1 MSTTAELFAVGI
13 VLTDLALLSSS
24 RMGGLVRA
32 MVVQGL
38 AIGLY
43 PLLAWASGLSA
54 WAVAFGLAA
63 GAVKGVVFP
72 WLLMRTLRRTGVS
85 REVEPFVGVG
95 LSLVVGL
102 AAFAVAVWMGS
113 RFSLAD
119 LDAASRLLVP
129 VALFTAFVGLF
140 LIVSRRKALTQAMGY
155 LVFEN
160 GIYLFGV
167 ALVGE
172 LPFLVEFG
180 ILLDAY
186 VALFVMGIATYHINR
201 EFHHIDTDRLSRLK
215 G

>member
-1 MSTTAELFAVGI
+1 MSTSAELLALAI
-13 VLTDLALLSSS
+13 VLTNLALLGSS
-24 RMGGLVRA
+24 RMGALVRA
-32 MVVQGL
+32 MIVQGL
-38 AIGLY
+38 AIGIF
-43 PLLAWASGLSA
+43 PIVAWVSGLSA
-54 WAVAFGLAA
+54 WAVPFGLFA
-63 GAVKGVVFP
+63 GVLKGLVFP

-85 REVEPFVGVG
+85 REVEPFVSCG
-95 LSLVVGL
+95 LSLVIGL
-102 AAFAVAVWMGS
+102 VAFGVAVWMGS
-113 RFSLAD
+113 RFTVTGLAY
-119 LDAASRLLVP
+119 ASRLIVP

-172 LPFLVEFG
+172 LPFLVEIG

-186 VALFVMGIATYHINR
+186 VALFVMGIATFQINR
-201 EFHHIDTDRLSRLK
+201 EFQHIDTDLLSRLK

>member
-1 MSTTAELFAVGI
+1 MSTSAELLAVAI
-13 VLTDLALLSSS
+13 VLTNLALLGSS

-38 AIGLY
+38 AIGAF
-43 PLLAWASGLSA
+43 PVVAWAAGVSA
-54 WAVAFGLAA
+54 WAVPFGLFA
-63 GAVKGVVFP
+63 GAIKGLVFP
-72 WLLMRTLRRTGVS
+72 WVLMRTLRRTGVS
-85 REVEPFVGVG
+85 REVEPFVSCGM
-95 LSLVVGL
+95 SLVIGL
-102 AAFAVAVWMGS
+102 VAFGVAVWMGS
-113 RFSLAD
+113 RFSLDGMAYPT
-119 LDAASRLLVP
+119 RLIVP

-186 VALFVMGIATYHINR
+186 VALFVMGIATYQINR